1 MSWSKAHIVFTAKL
15 CPGLKLAS
23 LHSMAVDYVKTGQ
36 PALMPRDLKPPKW
49 PHFMERHNLSADR
62 IYTSRKVL
70 GQLYDQVERVDFVPA
85 YRAPFDDRILNAYK
99 PDADMLDTVR
109 NIKSDYDAHIRRIMA
124 QHEVKTEFEVWST
137 FVLQHSRTT
146 NAFKFHEVIWE
157 LSVAL
162 KEQFRK
168 TCYEWAGGKD
178 FNKLAPFVAAMYIV
192 THREMADAVWECP
205 QFQDVGGRRR
215 PLREMTADTM
225 PLMSFP
231 WLFPD
236 VLGKIAKGHAQQAAE
251 TVSIRRNA
259 AQIAGMAR
267 SGLEAAAG
275 RVIPSRLGR
284 SVLAPSML
292 DAADDIETA
301 GGVTHRG
308 DMLQL
313 FETNALDRVL
323 SDAATGSSSSS
334 GLKGSP
340 PPLRAGMSSQ
350 PELMAVPL
358 LTADTHDAD
367 EHQEATKLAG
377 QAIIE
382 PNMEDGQ
389 YISPEDSDA
398 EAEVVSL
405 GLTSKPSLMDRLME
419 L

>member
-1 MSWSKAHIVFTAKL
+1 MAKL
-15 CPGLKLAS
+15 YPGLKLAS

-36 PALMPRDLKPPKW
+36 PAQMPRDLKPPKW
-49 PHFMERHNLSADR
+49 PHFMERHHLAADR
-62 IYTSRKVL
+62 VYTSRKIL

-85 YRAPFDDRILNAYK
+85 YRAPFDDRILNAYR
-99 PDADMLDTVR
+99 PDTDVLNTVR
-109 NIKSDYDAHIRRIMA
+109 EIKSDYDAHIRRIMA

-168 TCYEWAGGKD
+168 TCYERAGGKD
-178 FNKLAPFVAAMYIV
+178 FNTLAPFVAAMYIV
-192 THREMADAVWECP
+192 TQGEMADAVWECS

-236 VLGKIAKGHAQQAAE
+236 ILGKIAKGDIQQAE
-251 TVSIRRNA
+251 GNLSTRRKT
-259 AQIAGMAR
+259 AQIAQMAP
-267 SGLEAAAG
+267 SGLVAAQSS
-275 RVIPSRLGR
+275 VIPSRHGR
-284 SVLAPSML
+284 SVMEPSIL
-292 DAADDIETA
+292 DAADDIATA

-308 DMLQL
+308 DMLSL
-313 FETNALDRVL
+313 FETNAIDRVA
-323 SDAATGSSSSS
+323 SDATTALSSFSGFEESTPPLSRSSSQENSAGGSS
-334 GLKGSP
+334 
-340 PPLRAGMSSQ
+340 LREAKTVPVLNADSQ
-350 PELMAVPL
+350 
-358 LTADTHDAD
+358 DAD

-382 PNMEDGQ
+382 SNMEDGQ
-389 YISPEDSDA
+389 YTSPEDSDA

>member
-168 TCYEWAGGKD
+168 TCYERAGGKD

-192 THREMADAVWECP
+192 THREMADAVWECS

-215 PLREMTADTM
+215 PLGEMTADTM

-313 FETNALDRVL
+313 FETNAVDRVL

-358 LTADTHDAD
+358 LTADTQDAD

-382 PNMEDGQ
+382 PNMENGQ

>member
-1 MSWSKAHIVFTAKL
+1 MAKL
-15 CPGLKLAS
+15 YPGLKLAS

-36 PALMPRDLKPPKW
+36 PAQMPRDLKPPKW
-49 PHFMERHNLSADR
+49 PHFMERHHLAADR
-62 IYTSRKVL
+62 VYTSRKIL

-85 YRAPFDDRILNAYK
+85 YRAPFDDRILNAYT
-99 PDADMLDTVR
+99 PDADVLNTVR
-109 NIKSDYDAHIRRIMA
+109 DIKSDYDAHIRRIMA

-168 TCYEWAGGKD
+168 TCYERAGGKD
-178 FNKLAPFVAAMYIV
+178 FNTLAPFVAAMYIV
-192 THREMADAVWECP
+192 THGEIADAVWECS
-205 QFQDVGGRRR
+205 QFQDVRGRRR

-236 VLGKIAKGHAQQAAE
+236 ILGKIAKGDIQQAE
-251 TVSIRRNA
+251 GTFSTRKA
-259 AQIAGMAR
+259 AQIAQMAP
-267 SGLEAAAG
+267 SGLVAAQSS
-275 RVIPSRLGR
+275 VIPSRHGR
-284 SVLAPSML
+284 SVMEPSIL
-292 DAADDIETA
+292 DATDDIETA
-301 GGVTHRG
+301 DGVTHRG

-313 FETNALDRVL
+313 FETNAVDRVS
-323 SDAATGSSSSS
+323 SDAATGTSSFSGWEESTPPMSRSSSKGNSAGGSS
-334 GLKGSP
+334 L
-340 PPLRAGMSSQ
+340 
-350 PELMAVPL
+350 PEGKAVPL
-358 LTADTHDAD
+358 LNADSQDAD
-367 EHQEATKLAG
+367 EHQEAINLAG
-377 QAIIE
+377 QALIE
-382 PNMEDGQ
+382 SNTEDGQ
-389 YISPEDSDA
+389 FTSSDDSDT

>member
-1 MSWSKAHIVFTAKL
+1 MAKL
-15 CPGLKLAS
+15 YSGLKLAS

-36 PALMPRDLKPPKW
+36 PAQMTRDLKPPKW
-49 PHFMERHNLSADR
+49 PHFMERHHLAADR
-62 IYTSRKVL
+62 VYTSRKIL

-85 YRAPFDDRILNAYK
+85 YRAPFDDRILNAYR
-99 PDADMLDTVR
+99 PDADMLDAVR
-109 NIKSDYDAHIRRIMA
+109 DIKSDYDAHIRRIMA

-168 TCYEWAGGKD
+168 TCYERAGGKD
-178 FNKLAPFVAAMYIV
+178 FNTLAPFVAAMYIV
-192 THREMADAVWECP
+192 TQREMADAVWECS
-205 QFQDVGGRRR
+205 QYQDVGGRRR

-236 VLGKIAKGHAQQAAE
+236 ILGKIAKGDVQQAEEAF
-251 TVSIRRNA
+251 SARRKA
-259 AQIAGMAR
+259 AQVAEMAR
-267 SGLEAAAG
+267 SGLVAAQSS
-275 RVIPSRLGR
+275 VIPRGQRR
-284 SVLAPSML
+284 SVMAPSLL

-313 FETNALDRVL
+313 FEANAVDQGL
-323 SDAATGSSSSS
+323 SEAATGSSSFS
-334 GLKGSP
+334 GLEG
-340 PPLRAGMSSQ
+340 SQ
-350 PELMAVPL
+350 PPISRSSSKGDSAGVSSLPEVTAVTL
-358 LTADTHDAD
+358 LNADTQDAD

-377 QAIIE
+377 QATIE
-382 PNMEDGQ
+382 SNMEDGQ
-389 YISPEDSDA
+389 YISPEDSDG

>member
-1 MSWSKAHIVFTAKL
+1 MAKL

-36 PALMPRDLKPPKW
+36 PAQMTRDLKPPKW
-49 PHFMERHNLSADR
+49 PHFMERQHLAADR
-62 IYTSRKVL
+62 VYTSRKIL

-85 YRAPFDDRILNAYK
+85 YRAPFDDRILNAYR
-99 PDADMLDTVR
+99 PDADMFDNVR
-109 NIKSDYDAHIRRIMA
+109 DIKRDYDAHIRRIMA

-168 TCYEWAGGKD
+168 TCYERAGGKD
-178 FNKLAPFVAAMYIV
+178 FNTLAPFVAAMYIV
-192 THREMADAVWECP
+192 TYREMADAVWECS
-205 QFQDVGGRRR
+205 QFQDLGGRRK

-236 VLGKIAKGHAQQAAE
+236 ILGKIAKGDGQQAGE
-251 TVSIRRNA
+251 TVSTRRKA
-259 AQIAGMAR
+259 AQVAEMAR
-267 SGLEAAAG
+267 SGLVAVQSSA
-275 RVIPSRLGR
+275 IPSGQRR
-284 SVLAPSML
+284 TVMEPSLL
-292 DAADDIETA
+292 DAADDIQTA
-301 GGVTHRG
+301 GGITHRG
-308 DMLQL
+308 DLLQL
-313 FETNALDRVL
+313 FETNAVDRAL
-323 SDAATGSSSSS
+323 PEAATSSSSFS
-334 GLKGSP
+334 GSEASTP
-340 PPLRAGMSSQ
+340 PMSV
-350 PELMAVPL
+350 ELLSLLEVNAVPL
-358 LTADTHDAD
+358 LNADSQDAD

-382 PNMEDGQ
+382 SNMEDGQ
-389 YISPEDSDA
+389 YISPEDSDS

-405 GLTSKPSLMDRLME
+405 GLTSKPSLMDRLMD

>member
-1 MSWSKAHIVFTAKL
+1 M
-15 CPGLKLAS
+15 
-23 LHSMAVDYVKTGQ
+23 
-36 PALMPRDLKPPKW
+36 
-49 PHFMERHNLSADR
+49 
-62 IYTSRKVL
+62 

-85 YRAPFDDRILNAYK
+85 YRAPFDDRILNAYR

-109 NIKSDYDAHIRRIMA
+109 DIKSDYDAHIRRIMA

-168 TCYEWAGGKD
+168 TCYERAGGED
-178 FNKLAPFVAAMYIV
+178 FNTLAPFVAAMYIV
-192 THREMADAVWECP
+192 THREMADAVWECS

-215 PLREMTADTM
+215 PLRELTADTM

-236 VLGKIAKGHAQQAAE
+236 ILGKIAKGDVQQAEE
-251 TVSIRRNA
+251 TVSTRRKA
-259 AQIAGMAR
+259 AQMAGMAR
-267 SGLEAAAG
+267 SGLVAAQSS
-275 RVIPSRLGR
+275 VIPSGQRR
-284 SVLAPSML
+284 SVMAPSLL
-292 DAADDIETA
+292 DTADDIETA
-301 GGVTHRG
+301 AGVTHPG
-308 DMLQL
+308 DTLQL
-313 FETNALDRVL
+313 FKTNAVDRGL
-323 SDAATGSSSSS
+323 SEAATGSWSFSGLGGSQPPMSRSSSKRDS
-334 GLKGSP
+334 
-340 PPLRAGMSSQ
+340 AGVSSL
-350 PELMAVPL
+350 PEVKAVPL
-358 LTADTHDAD
+358 LNADSQDAD
-367 EHQEATKLAG
+367 EHQKATKLAG

-382 PNMEDGQ
+382 SNMEDGQ

-398 EAEVVSL
+398 EVEVVSL

>member
-1 MSWSKAHIVFTAKL
+1 MAKL
-15 CPGLKLAS
+15 YPGLKLAS

-36 PALMPRDLKPPKW
+36 PAQMTRDLKPPKW
-49 PHFMERHNLSADR
+49 PHFMEKHNVAADR
-62 IYTSRKVL
+62 VYTSRKIL

-85 YRAPFDDRILNAYK
+85 YRAPFNDRILNAYR

-109 NIKSDYDAHIRRIMA
+109 DIKSDYDAHIRRIMA

-146 NAFKFHEVIWE
+146 NAFKFHEVLWE

-168 TCYEWAGGKD
+168 TCYERAGGKD
-178 FNKLAPFVAAMYIV
+178 FNTLAPFVAAMYIV
-192 THREMADAVWECP
+192 TQREMADAVWECS
-205 QFQDVGGRRR
+205 QLQDIGGRRR
-215 PLREMTADTM
+215 PLREMKADTM

-236 VLGKIAKGHAQQAAE
+236 ILGKIAKEDVQQAEE
-251 TVSIRRNA
+251 TVSTRRKA
-259 AQIAGMAR
+259 ARIAEMAR
-267 SGLEAAAG
+267 SGLVAAQSS
-275 RVIPSRLGR
+275 VIPSGQRR
-284 SVLAPSML
+284 SEMAPSLL

-301 GGVTHRG
+301 GGSTHRG
-308 DMLQL
+308 
-313 FETNALDRVL
+313 FETIAVDRGL
-323 SDAATGSSSSS
+323 SVAATASSSFS
-334 GLKGSP
+334 GLEGSKP
-340 PPLRAGMSSQ
+340 PMSRSSSEGDSAGVPSL
-350 PELMAVPL
+350 PEVKAVPL
-358 LTADTHDAD
+358 LSADSQDAD

-382 PNMEDGQ
+382 TNMEDGQ

-405 GLTSKPSLMDRLME
+405 GLTSKPTLMDRLME